1 VAPIKESGMS
11 SSSDLEIPLHAQPRQ
26 EDWNF
31 DLEGALAATL
41 TVRATVPADGYTAQ
55 TLGTERAGNGVI
67 IREDGVVLTIGYLIT
82 EAESIWLNTSDGRA
96 LPGHV
101 LGYDQETGF
110 GLVQALGHLKLPAM
124 RLGHSSTVRPGDR
137 VVVAGGGG
145 RKHAIS
151 AKIAAKQEFTGYWEY
166 LVDDALFTAPAHPNW
181 GGTALIG
188 GEGELLG
195 IGSLHLQQGSDKNS
209 TEHLNMH
216 VPIDLL
222 KPIYDDML
230 TLGRPNHPPR
240 PWLGLYATE
249 VDSKVVVAGLANAGP
264 ARRANLKTG
273 DIILAVG
280 GEEIGDLAGL
290 YRNIWRQGMAG
301 VDVPLLVF
309 RDGKTIDLRV
319 HSADRAR
326 FLKAPSLH

>member
-1 VAPIKESGMS
+1 MS
-11 SSSDLEIPLHAQPRQ
+11 SASDWEIPQHAQPRQ

-31 DLEGALAATL
+31 DLDQALASCL
-41 TVRATVPADGYTAQ
+41 TVRATIPSDGYTAQ

-82 EAESIWLNTSDGRA
+82 EAETIWLNTSDGRA

-101 LGYDQETGF
+101 LAYDQETGF
-110 GLVQALGHLKLPAM
+110 GLIQALGRMKLPAIK
-124 RLGHSSTVRPGDR
+124 LGHSATARPGDR

-188 GEGELLG
+188 GDGELLG
-195 IGSLHLQQGSDKNS
+195 IGSLHLQQGGEKG
-209 TEHLNMH
+209 TPEHLNMH

-222 KPIYDDML
+222 KPIYDDLL
-230 TLGRPNHPPR
+230 TLGKPNHPPR

-290 YRNIWRQGMAG
+290 YRNIWRQGKAG
-301 VDVPLLVF
+301 VDVSLLVY
-309 RDGKTIDLRV
+309 RDGKTIDLHV

-326 FLKAPSLH
+326 FLKAPSIH